1 MPNTIQ
7 EEYNIEVLSNY
18 LEDYLLEMED
28 MLANP
33 DKYTDADEPKID
45 PMIDTLKY
53 ETEEIVKRINEL
65 MAHNQRLAKTS
76 TEQICRL
83 ADLIERN
90 EKRENTEFVSDYIEE
105 EFYQSAHEDP
115 SFDPYDGEPTRR
127 WD

>member
-53 ETEEIVKRINEL
+53 ETKEIVKRINEL